1 MVDRKKQTDVIPG
14 MIANLRSILRRQ
26 LDRQMTT
33 YKRSNAEFYAG
44 YLAARVIV
52 DRGGGGGKKPTPPA
66 PPQ

>member
-1 MVDRKKQTDVIPG
+1 

-44 YLAARVIV
+44 YLSARVIV